1 MPKNLEIYKVKDKA
15 ETYYTKK
22 DIIFDLPFRL
32 LIVGKSQL
40 SGKSNIVINLLLRDE
55 FYNKDFDGEDIYI
68 VSPSMSTDAK
78 LKKLIEVKEIPEE
91 NLFHTYDEDVL
102 DEFYKIQQ
110 EEYEE
115 AVANGEKPKNK
126 LILFDD
132 MSYNGDL
139 KSKTH
144 GVVNRIFSNGR
155 HINLSIITTAQ
166 KYTDLLTAARENAS
180 GGIFFNCSNKQL
192 KLIEEDHNMLD
203 SKKNFHNMFRN
214 ALQGAH
220 NFLVVN
226 YSNLKEMGLPGLYL
240 DKNFD
245 SLIK

>member
-1 MPKNLEIYKVKDKA
+1 MPKNLQIYKVKDNA

-22 DIIFDLPFRL
+22 ETIFDLPCRL

-55 FYNKDFDGEDIYI
+55 FYNKDFDGENIFI
-68 VSPSMSTDAK
+68 VSPSISNDAK
-78 LKKLIEVKEIPEE
+78 LKKLIEVKDIPAE
-91 NLFHTYDEDVL
+91 NLFHEYDEDVL
-102 DEFYKIQQ
+102 KEFYKIQQ

-115 AVANGEKPKNK
+115 AVSNGEKPKNK
-126 LILFDD
+126 LILLDD

-144 GVVNRIFSNGR
+144 GIINKIFSNGR

-166 KYTDLLTAARENAS
+166 KYTDLLTSSRENCN
-180 GGIFFNCSNKQL
+180 GCIFFNCSNKQL
-192 KLIEEDHNMLD
+192 ELIESDHNYLG
-203 SKKNFHNMFRN
+203 SKKEFMMMFRK
-214 ALQGAH
+214 ALEEKH
-220 NFLVVN
+220 SFLVVN
-226 YSNLKEMGLPGLYL
+226 YTNPREEMYL

-245 SLIK
+245 IIN